1 MSRET
6 SKKSKEE
13 KPEPEKNARG
23 LRYIT
28 ENFCLKLCEYLGGYE
43 YPQLNSRLYLHFQG
57 FHKIENLNRFIN
69 VKVLY
74 LENNLIEK
82 IEGLETLT
90 NLTCLYLQNN
100 YLKKIENLE
109 NNKKIV
115 ILNLSGNRIKK
126 IENLSNLTKLEYFYM
141 EKNNLSNY
149 EDIEN
154 ILELKT
160 LKLLDI
166 QSNKIDSNSNEII
179 NLFSQ
184 LPNLRVLYLK
194 GNNIIREI
202 NNYRRTMI
210 LKLNNLTYLDD
221 RPIREEDRIG
231 AEAFLKGG
239 FNAEREAR
247 EKYRNGPKKVL
258 SEEEKQRIKLLVEE
272 RRRKNLEN
280 LKNNY
285 EKKKNELEEQKK
297 KLMNEFEKFP
307 EKREKISFQLQSIDY
322 QLEEND
328 KDQIEF
334 NEENNISKDIL
345 FEEEKRKEVEKN
357 LKLNQ
362 DDNNKGVSITIKEEE
377 INDNDFKDNK
387 KDGEELEEIDTSS
400 SKLKLLSNK
409 DDLDAID

>member
-82 IEGLETLT
+82 IEGLE
-90 NLTCLYLQNN
+90 
-100 YLKKIENLE
+100 KIENLE

-362 DDNNKGVSITIKEEE
+362 DDNNKGVSIKIKEEE

-400 SKLKLLSNK
+400 SKLKLLSYK

>member
-6 SKKSKEE
+6 SKSFKKE
-13 KPEPEKNARG
+13 KPEPEKNERG

-82 IEGLETLT
+82 IEGLENLT

-126 IENLSNLTKLEYFYM
+126 IENLSNLTKLEYFYI

-154 ILELKT
+154 LLELKT

-166 QSNKIDSNSNEII
+166 QSNKIDSNPNEII
-179 NLFSQ
+179 NLFSL

-194 GNNIIREI
+194 GNDIIRQI

-221 RPIREEDRIG
+221 RPIREEDKIG

-247 EKYRNGPKKVL
+247 EKYRNGSKKVL
-258 SEEEKQRIKLLVEE
+258 SEEEKKRIKMVVEE
-272 RRRKNLEN
+272 T
-280 LKNNY
+280 
-285 EKKKNELEEQKK
+285 
-297 KLMNEFEKFP
+297 
-307 EKREKISFQLQSIDY
+307 
-322 QLEEND
+322 
-328 KDQIEF
+328 
-334 NEENNISKDIL
+334 
-345 FEEEKRKEVEKN
+345 
-357 LKLNQ
+357 LKLNK
-362 DDNNKGVSITIKEEE
+362 DDENNKGVCIKIKEEE
-377 INDNDFKDNK
+377 INDNDFNDNK
-387 KDGEELEEIDTSS
+387 NDDEELEEIDTSS
-400 SKLKLLSNK
+400 SK
-409 DDLDAID
+409 